1 MSTVSLKKAAH
12 SDRRSWSFWLGREG
26 VLGYLFT
33 GPAVVVLLALIAYP
47 FVLALWLSLTNKNVG
62 RPGAF
67 VGLDN
72 FTFLLGDSMFRQTA
86 YNTFFYTGFA
96 VLFKVLLGVI
106 MALVLNQKFR
116 GNNFFRGMLL
126 LPWIIPASLS
136 TLAWLWVFDSLHGV
150 LNWALLGLHITDHAV
165 LWLGKPNL
173 ARFSTIVVN
182 IWRGTP
188 FFGIAF
194 LAGLQSISEELFDA
208 AKIDGADAWQSFRF
222 VTLPLLQP
230 VLIVVTLFSIVQT
243 LADFQIV
250 YILTRGG
257 PANATHLF
265 GTLAFQT
272 AFSYGRMGMGAAIA
286 LFIFPALAI
295 LVVFELRRLRE
306 D

>member
-1 MSTVSLKKAAH
+1 MSTVSLKKAAR
-12 SDRRSWSFWLGREG
+12 SNGRSWSFWLEREG
-26 VLGYLFT
+26 VLGYLFS
-33 GPAVVVLLALIAYP
+33 GPAVLVLLALIAYP

-62 RPGAF
+62 RPGEF
-67 VGLDN
+67 TGLDN
-72 FTFLLGDSMFRQTA
+72 FIFLLSDSIFRQTA
-86 YNTFFYTGFA
+86 YNTFIYTGFA
-96 VLFKVLLGVI
+96 VLFKVVIGVT

-150 LNWALLGLHITDHAV
+150 LNWALLGLHIMDQPV
-165 LWLGKPNL
+165 QWLGQPNL

-295 LVVFELRRLRE
+295 LVVFELQRLRE